1 LRRHRFAL
9 RLPRFCYYCLAVG
22 LARGGAILG
31 AGELLFLF
39 DDVAVDTDRRELRR
53 GGDLRPVEP
62 QVFDL
67 LEFLIRNRDR
77 VVSRDDLLAAI
88 WNGRIVSESTLAS
101 RINAARTAIG
111 DNGEDQRLI
120 RTLLRKGIR
129 FVGAVREEQKPEA
142 AGVTAIVAEKPE
154 GTLPLPDR
162 PSIAVLPLANMSAD
176 PEQDYFADGISED
189 IITGLSK
196 LRWFF
201 VIARNSSFTYKGRAV
216 DIRQVGRELGVRYV
230 LEGSVRRGGNRV
242 RITAQLIDAVSG
254 KHLWA
259 DRYDGELTDIFAL
272 QDEITR
278 KVMAAIEPKL
288 MEAEG
293 IRSQNRSPEDLG
305 AWDMLIR
312 ASSLFWRLTKDESQA
327 AIALLKQLI
336 ERHPLYAPARGM
348 LAFVLLVSRQ
358 GGWHM
363 MEPQI
368 TQAASLAARAVEL
381 DDADP
386 WAHLALGFVA
396 FTRRRTDEAVE
407 EFQRALDLN
416 PNFAAAHGF
425 LGCALAFDAR
435 SDQAVDHIEQAIRMS
450 PHDPQN
456 ALLNAALA
464 AAHYQAGRYVEAVGI
479 ARKAIRQRFE
489 LTNGHRIYV
498 ASLAQAGLLEEAR
511 AALARLQVL
520 HPENSIAWIERNV
533 PYTPGPMARFLE
545 GFRKAGLQ

>member
-31 AGELLFLF
+31 AGKLLFLF

-464 AAHYQAGRYVEAVGI
+464 AAHYQAGRYAEAVGI